1 MAKRMS
7 KAARKKRLIRVTLI
21 IVIVLTLIVAA
32 VNVLQK
38 RVTDQMN
45 EKNDTPTS
53 AAVTRGSIST
63 TVSGSGNLTDEDVKE
78 LKLHSDVEIDEILVE
93 AGDKVQEG
101 DLLATV
107 NMSTV
112 LSAMADI
119 QGKLNDLDDEIGD
132 ASGDELDS
140 YIKSTIG
147 GRVMKIFAAK
157 GDDVS
162 TVMYDHGALALLS
175 LDGFLAVEIETDLL
189 EAEEAVTV
197 TGSDGTAFDGR
208 VERTGNGMAVVLIS
222 DEKAVYG
229 DTVTVTN
236 AAGTEAGTGELY
248 IHEQMKITGIAG
260 TISSVY
266 VRENQKI
273 NTGNRMFYLTDTSFS
288 ANYTSLLEER
298 EELVEQL
305 QRLIKVYHDGAIL
318 SDVSGTVSSV
328 ADDSSATGGTQSSD
342 SALSSFAAMGSY
354 SSAAAS
360 GTGTTD
366 TSSDAEKVFFS
377 ICPGTQMTV
386 TISVDESDILCL
398 QVGQSATITVDA
410 LDDETVSGTVTEIDT
425 TATSSGGVTVYTA
438 TVTFDKTE
446 DMLSGMSASVSIV
459 IEGVDD
465 ALLIPSDALT
475 QTRASAYVYTGYNSE
490 SGEFTGMV
498 EVTSGMDNGEFV
510 EITGGLSEGDTVY
523 YFEKEENRF
532 TFPFGNMGGMSGMS
546 GMGGMSF
553 DSGGTGNRGSN
564 RSGSMPGFGG

>member
-132 ASGDELDS
+132 ATGDELDS

-366 TSSDAEKVFFS
+366 TSSDDEKVFFS

-523 YFEKEENRF
+523 YFEKEEKRF